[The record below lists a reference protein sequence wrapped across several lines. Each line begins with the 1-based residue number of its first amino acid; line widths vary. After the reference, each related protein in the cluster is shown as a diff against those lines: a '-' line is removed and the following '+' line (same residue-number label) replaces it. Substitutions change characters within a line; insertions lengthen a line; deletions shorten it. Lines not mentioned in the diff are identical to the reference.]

1 MTTPTKGNE
10 MSRRKTVLVIQVDLD
25 SVPGA
30 FHTPESAKNNIQ
42 AILDNAIPHYE
53 PRVERLPFA
62 SY

>member
-1 MTTPTKGNE
+1 MP
-10 MSRRKTVLVIQVDLD
+10 RRKTVLVIQVDLD

-30 FHTPESAKNNIQ
+30 FHTPESAKKNIQ

-62 SY
+62 TH